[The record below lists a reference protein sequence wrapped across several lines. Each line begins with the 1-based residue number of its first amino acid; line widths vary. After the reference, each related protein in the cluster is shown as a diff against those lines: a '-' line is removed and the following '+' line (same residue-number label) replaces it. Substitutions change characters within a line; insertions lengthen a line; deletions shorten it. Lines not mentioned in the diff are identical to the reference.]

1 MATRS
6 GLPFGTI
13 TTTSIMAF
21 TNGSAD
27 EKATAAD
34 VRTFMQTGVVATSY
48 HDRHVTFPSDVAQGD
63 TATVIRVPRPA
74 TLLEVE
80 IWCDTAPTAAS
91 IIADVHLNGT
101 TVFTTQSNR
110 PTIATS
116 TTSDVS
122 GTPDVT
128 ALSAGDELQV
138 IIDQLN
144 AGTDQGN
151 IGQLIARVT
160 WTEA

>member
-6 GLPFGTI
+6 SLPNGAI
-13 TTTSIMAF
+13 TDASVIAF
-21 TNGSAD
+21 TKSGTD
-27 EKATAAD
+27 TQDTAANI
-34 VRTFMQTGVVATSY
+34 RSYMQTGVVATSY
-48 HDRHVTFPSDVAQGD
+48 HDRHVTFPDSVAQGD
-63 TATVIRVPRPA
+63 TATVIRVPRTA

-80 IWCDTAPTAAS
+80 IWCDTAPTAAAV
-91 IIADVHLNGT
+91 IADVHLNGT

-110 PTIATS
+110 PSIATS
-116 TTSDVS
+116 STSDVS

-128 ALSAGDELQV
+128 ALAAGDELQV

-144 AGTDQGN
+144 AATDEGN
-151 IGQLIARVT
+151 IGQIIARVT